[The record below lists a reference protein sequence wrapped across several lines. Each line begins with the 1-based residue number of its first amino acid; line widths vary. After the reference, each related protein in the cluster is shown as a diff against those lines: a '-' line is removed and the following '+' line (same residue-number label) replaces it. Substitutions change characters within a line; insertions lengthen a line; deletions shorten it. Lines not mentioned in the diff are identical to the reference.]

1 MAELVVDLRE
11 EIEPIRKCYKR
22 GTLSQILATKVE
34 KCLILRILLKK
45 LVVLCCQLDQMVGDT
60 RW

>member
-11 EIEPIRKCYKR
+11 EIKPIRKCYER

-34 KCLILRILLKK
+34 KCLVLWVVLKK
-45 LVVLCCQLDQMVGDT
+45 PAVLCC
-60 RW
+60 